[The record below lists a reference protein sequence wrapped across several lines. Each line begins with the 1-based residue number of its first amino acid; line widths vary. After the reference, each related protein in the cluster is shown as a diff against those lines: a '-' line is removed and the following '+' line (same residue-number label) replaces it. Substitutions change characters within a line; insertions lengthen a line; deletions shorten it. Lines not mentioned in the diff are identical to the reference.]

1 MAKSPVSPA
10 TSTTADAQVNP
21 TVDRSIHDEAVGHG
35 NSPAAWSCV
44 LVMILGAAIASIGYI
59 MASHPVFWSGVAV
72 MFVGLLVG
80 YIMKK
85 AGYGV
90 GGHKLKNNGH

>member
-1 MAKSPVSPA
+1 MANSPVTNA
-10 TSTTADAQVNP
+10 TSTTDGAHAHP
-21 TVDRSIHDEAVGHG
+21 DREASIHDEAVGHG
-35 NSPAAWSCV
+35 NSPAAWTCV
-44 LVMILGAAIASIGYI
+44 LVMILGGAVAAVGFI
-59 MASHPVFWSGVAV
+59 MASNLVFWTGVGV
-72 MFVGLLVG
+72 MFVGLLIG